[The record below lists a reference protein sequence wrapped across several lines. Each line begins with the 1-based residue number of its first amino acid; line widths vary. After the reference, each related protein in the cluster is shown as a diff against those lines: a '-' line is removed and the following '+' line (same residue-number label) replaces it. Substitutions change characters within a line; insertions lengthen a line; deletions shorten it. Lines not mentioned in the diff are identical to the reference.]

1 MELCVTSEISSRA
14 LDGAAIPF
22 AEGAALAARAGFSQM
37 DYSFS
42 AAALLA
48 DGWEQAALERQR
60 QAQDAGIALRYAH
73 LPFDYPRDPGKWPDF
88 FEASCRAM
96 ELACRFGVECA
107 AVHPC
112 TAMTSG

>member
-42 AAALLA
+42 AAALLT

-73 LPFDYPRDPGKWPDF
+73 LPFDYPRDPGKLPGDGACLPF
-88 FEASCRAM
+88 RRGMRGRAS
-96 ELACRFGVECA
+96 LHSHDVW
-107 AVHPC
+107 V
-112 TAMTSG
+112 

>member
-88 FEASCRAM
+88 SRP
-96 ELACRFGVECA
+96 A
-107 AVHPC
+107 AGRWSLPAVSAWNARPC
-112 TAMTSG
+112 IPAQP